1 MELLLVKDIK
11 STIQVC
17 LNSICTFVY
26 GEYARGE
33 GDWGRLKGEG
43 GGALTLPLASLT
55 ESALTSLTESILEVL
70 ADLKRRSYQLR
81 LGVKIVQDRIA

>member
-43 GGALTLPLASLT
+43 GGALTCISVAYIVCINVTYIVDTRGPSGPKNIKCNLNYKHS
-55 ESALTSLTESILEVL
+55 VL
-70 ADLKRRSYQLR
+70 CN
-81 LGVKIVQDRIA
+81 